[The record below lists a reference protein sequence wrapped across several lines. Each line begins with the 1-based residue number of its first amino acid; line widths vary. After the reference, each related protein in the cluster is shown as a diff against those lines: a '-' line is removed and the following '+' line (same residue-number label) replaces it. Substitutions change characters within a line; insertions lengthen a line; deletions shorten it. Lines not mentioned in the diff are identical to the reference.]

1 MRLLFDQNISHRIL
15 KFLGPK
21 FTQSTTVKDEN
32 LTDFSDKKIWDFAK
46 QNSFVIVTLDSDFND
61 LNSLFGHPPKIIWL
75 RTKNLRT
82 EQIAKILTRED
93 TEIENFIHNPTFGIL
108 EIMLS

>member
-15 KFLGPK
+15 RFLSSG
-21 FTQSTTVKDEN
+21 FAQCTTVKDEN
-32 LTDFSDKKIWDFAK
+32 LTDFSDRKIWDFAK
-46 QNSFVIVTLDSDFND
+46 QNNFAIVTLDSDFND

-82 EQIAKILTRED
+82 EYIAKILVKQE
-93 TEIENFIHNPTFGIL
+93 TEIENFINNTTFGIL
-108 EIMLS
+108 EIL